1 MTILLVAFSE
11 LSDVDVSMAAKTS
24 DLAIRTVL

>member
-11 LSDVDVSMAAKTS
+11 LSDEAVNIAAKTS